1 MDELWQLYDEQGQAL
16 VGEGAKKDE
25 VFNKGLLHG
34 ASHVWIWRNK
44 DGHQEVLLQ
53 QRASD
58 KRTWPNRFDISAAGH
73 IDLGEKPLDAAIR
86 ETVEE
91 IGLDAVD
98 DELKLFCVHR
108 TYLKAENGAIENEFQ
123 WLYSLE
129 LTDEADFTLQSS
141 EVQSLSWLPLDQ
153 FKVENK
159 GKQYVPHGELYYDTV
174 TSAIESATRSVVL

>member
-1 MDELWQLYDEQGQAL
+1 MNELWQLYDEQGQSL
-16 VGEGAKKDE
+16 SGEGGGKDD
-25 VFNKGLLHG
+25 VFSKGLLHG
-34 ASHVWIWRNK
+34 ASHVWIWRIK
-44 DGHQEVLLQ
+44 EGQREVLLQ

-91 IGLDAVD
+91 IGLDIVG

-108 TYLKAENGAIENEFQ
+108 TYLEAENGAIENEFQ

-129 LTDEADFTLQSS
+129 LTGETDFTLQST
-141 EVQSLSWLPLDQ
+141 EVKLLKWVSLEQ
-153 FKVENK
+153 FKAENK
-159 GKQYVPHGELYYDTV
+159 GDQYVPHGELYYNTV
-174 TSAIESATRSVVL
+174 VSAIESAE

>member
-1 MDELWQLYDEQGQAL
+1 MDELWQLYDEQGRVL
-16 VGEGAKKDE
+16 NGEGAKKDE

-44 DGHQEVLLQ
+44 GGQREVLLQ
-53 QRASD
+53 QRASN
-58 KRTWPNRFDISAAGH
+58 KRTWPNLYDISAAGH

-91 IGLDAVD
+91 IGLDTIA

-123 WLYSLE
+123 WLYSLG
-129 LTDEADFTLQSS
+129 LNDETNFTLQSS
-141 EVQSLSWLPLDQ
+141 EVKSLKWVSLEQ

-159 GKQYVPHGELYYDTV
+159 GEQYVPHGELYYDTV
-174 TSAIESATRSVVL
+174 VSAIESAE

>member
-1 MDELWQLYDEQGQAL
+1 MVELWQLYNEQGQAL
-16 VGEGAKKDE
+16 ADEGASKDA
-25 VFNKGLLHG
+25 VFSKGLLHG
-34 ASHVWIWRNK
+34 ASHVWIWRVK
-44 DGHQEVLLQ
+44 DGQREVLLQ

-91 IGLDAVD
+91 IGLNIGG

-129 LTDEADFTLQSS
+129 LTSEADFTLQST
-141 EVQSLSWLPLDQ
+141 EVESLKWVSLAQ
-153 FKVENK
+153 FKAENM
-159 GKQYVPHGELYYDTV
+159 GEQYVPHGELYYNTV
-174 TSAIESATRSVVL
+174 ASAIESAE